1 MVYTSK
7 EFSSFP
13 VILAFFTY
21 LSAKKKYLYIAVISE
36 TNTDTENLLYLTRGK
51 IILEQL
57 SRPRFFPTFEI
68 SRSSLRAK
76 HVGKRAG
83 NKTRKKR
90 GLESCSNIFFPL
102 VLL

>member
-7 EFSSFP
+7 EFSPFP

-68 SRSSLRAK
+68 SRSSLRARQ
-76 HVGKRAG
+76 VGKRAR
-83 NKTRKKR
+83 NFKTRKK
-90 GLESCSNIFFPL
+90 LWS
-102 VLL
+102 